1 MAVKVFESKKF
12 SVLVEKFNL
21 PNGKV
26 KETAFVNHRGS
37 VVIAPFINRDEVIMI
52 RQYRPIVGSWL
63 IEFPAGTIERNEDP
77 KDTAVRELE
86 EEVGYRAKSIVHLTS
101 FYVSPGVTN
110 EKMHAF
116 IAWDLEYVGEHRE
129 DYEVIETIRLKF
141 PEAVE
146 KAKRGEII
154 DGKTLALI
162 LFLYANWEK
171 ILTLLKG

>member
-12 SVLVEKFNL
+12 SVFVEKFNL

-26 KETAFVNHRGS
+26 KETAFVSHRGS
-37 VVIAPFINRDEVIMI
+37 VVIAPFINQDEVIMI

-63 IEFPAGTIERNEDP
+63 IEFPAGTIELNEDP
-77 KDTAVRELE
+77 KETAARELE
-86 EEVGYRAKSIVHLTS
+86 EEVGYRAKNMAYLTS

-116 IAWDLEYVGEHRE
+116 VAWDLEYVGEHRE

-141 PEAVE
+141 SEAVE
-146 KAKRGEII
+146 KAKKGEII

-162 LFLYANWEK
+162 LLLNANWEQ
-171 ILTLLKG
+171 ISALLRS